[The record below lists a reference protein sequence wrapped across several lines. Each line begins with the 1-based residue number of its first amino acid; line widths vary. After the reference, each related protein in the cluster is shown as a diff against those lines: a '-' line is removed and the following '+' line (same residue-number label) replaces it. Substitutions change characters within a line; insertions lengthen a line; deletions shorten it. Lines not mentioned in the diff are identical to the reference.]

1 MTQWRTPPIAFGAR
15 HSELIDHLQSDAAH
29 IDADL
34 LNALAQICE
43 TLVDDVSTAEAS
55 RDWWPIA
62 MHWALAGSVPKRP
75 SVVAVPK
82 NVEQVAAVVKLCHD
96 AHVPLTASA
105 GRSGVCGA
113 AVPVFG
119 GVVLDTT
126 ELRGVLSVDP
136 ISGVVEVLAG
146 TFGPELEAHIQ
157 NNYERSVGHFPQSF
171 DISTVGG
178 WVACRGAGQYSTR
191 YGKIEDMVVGLEVVL
206 ADGTIVRTGGAPA
219 TADGPDLTNVLIG
232 SEGQLG
238 IITRVWL
245 RSHAVATYSRKVAF
259 SFADFTAGINAIRE
273 TIQSGATPAVLRL
286 YDAAESKRSHG
297 MENGRCTLI
306 VFDEGS
312 KRMVDA
318 TIEQLIECVQTHG
331 GKDEPTELV
340 DRWFEHRNDT
350 TALQALTQ
358 KGFVVDTMEV
368 SAEWSRLPDIYEKVC
383 AGGMA
388 VQHSR
393 LVSCHLSHSYLDGAC
408 LYFTFVATPPAE
420 QIESSYVEMWNAV
433 QGAALN
439 AGASLSHHHGVGLNR
454 ARFAPTALGNGHD
467 LLIKLKQSL
476 DPHGIMN
483 PGKYAIPSTFSH
495 AGDEQWP

>member
-1 MTQWRTPPIAFGAR
+1 
-15 HSELIDHLQSDAAH
+15 
-29 IDADL
+29 
-34 LNALAQICE
+34 
-43 TLVDDVSTAEAS
+43 
-55 RDWWPIA
+55 
-62 MHWALAGSVPKRP
+62 
-75 SVVAVPK
+75 
-82 NVEQVAAVVKLCHD
+82 
-96 AHVPLTASA
+96 
-105 GRSGVCGA
+105 
-113 AVPVFG
+113 
-119 GVVLDTT
+119 
-126 ELRGVLSVDP
+126 
-136 ISGVVEVLAG
+136 
-146 TFGPELEAHIQ
+146 
-157 NNYERSVGHFPQSF
+157 
-171 DISTVGG
+171 
-178 WVACRGAGQYSTR
+178 
-191 YGKIEDMVVGLEVVL
+191 MVVGLEVVL

-358 KGFVVDTMEV
+358 KSFVVDTMEV